1 MKVIVGNEEAISR
14 LIAEEFIQTI
24 HAKPHAVLGFATGT
38 SPLKVYADLIQANQ
52 EGKVTFQGCSSFNLD
67 EYVGLEGSHVQSYR

>member
-24 HAKPHAVLGFATGT
+24 HAKPHAVLGFICHRHFSFESLRRFDSGQPRRE
-38 SPLKVYADLIQANQ
+38 SDLSRMQQ
-52 EGKVTFQGCSSFNLD
+52 L
-67 EYVGLEGSHVQSYR
+67 QSR